1 MNKLYSEGLILL
13 ILHIHMHIYTSDIRE
28 RERERESGGVEF
40 SQSLAESKHAAQ
52 TKAL

>member
-13 ILHIHMHIYTSDIRE
+13 ILHIHMHIYFRYQRE
-28 RERERESGGVEF
+28 RDRESGGVEF